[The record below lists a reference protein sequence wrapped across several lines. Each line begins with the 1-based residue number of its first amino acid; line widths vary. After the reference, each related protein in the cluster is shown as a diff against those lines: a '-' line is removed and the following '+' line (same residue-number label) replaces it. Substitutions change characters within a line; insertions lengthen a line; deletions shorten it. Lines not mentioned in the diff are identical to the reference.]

1 MTTKNE
7 IAAIHCLFDED
18 TCTKYK
24 TKELKQLFNWTS
36 KSCIHVAIRQN
47 AQGIVYGLTYVDHIN
62 KSVFNGKDIG
72 KEYSAKA
79 VMEKFE
85 GFQQK
90 QSNQQVQKMELN
102 IVK

>member
-1 MTTKNE
+1 MYYQAKFTRN
-7 IAAIHCLFDED
+7 
-18 TCTKYK
+18 
-24 TKELKQLFNWTS
+24 
-36 KSCIHVAIRQN
+36 
-47 AQGIVYGLTYVDHIN
+47 VYGLTYIDHIN

-102 IVK
+102 INKVEEKSDAYEMKNPAYNSLLELLNPVRELIKYQAIT

>member
-1 MTTKNE
+1 MKR
-7 IAAIHCLFDED
+7 H
-18 TCTKYK
+18 
-24 TKELKQLFNWTS
+24 KELKINCEPFVKDIIKPGHLPTRCQKHNQL
-36 KSCIHVAIRQN
+36 H
-47 AQGIVYGLTYVDHIN
+47 TYIDHIN
-62 KSVFNGKDIG
+62 KTVFNGSDIG